1 MLLQHVWLYAY
12 ITSYCYK
19 NKNAA
24 LIKVFTTDHSGPWLC
39 SFAELTLWS
48 ISGLFIKNRNFLQSK
63 FMHRR
68 LMTVRQLKKEKWVK
82 NNLTQEEEVN
92 AL

>member
-24 LIKVFTTDHSGPWLC
+24 LIKLFTKDHSGPRLC
-39 SFAELTLWS
+39 SFAELALWS
-48 ISGLFIKNRNFLQSK
+48 ISGLLIKNRNFLQSD
-63 FMHRR
+63 FMHRK
-68 LMTVRQLKKEKWVK
+68 TSESKTTEKR
-82 NNLTQEEEVN
+82 EMS
-92 AL
+92 

>member
-24 LIKVFTTDHSGPWLC
+24 LIKLFITDHLGPWLC

-48 ISGLFIKNRNFLQSK
+48 ISGLLIKNKFLTKQFYAQKNRDSK
-63 FMHRR
+63 
-68 LMTVRQLKKEKWVK
+68 TTEKR
-82 NNLTQEEEVN
+82 EMS
-92 AL
+92 